1 MKIGPQIQFPSKKWR
16 ETKKGKNKIKN
27 NSIKIWK
34 DNNHHKTGPSQN
46 RENLDFFKKKKLRE
60 WGKDIVLFFSSF

>member
-46 RENLDFFKKKKLRE
+46 RENLDFSKKKKT
-60 WGKDIVLFFSSF
+60 